1 MLLASSLLGFP
12 RPAHIQGIGGGNH
25 DDEPCHAFPRR
36 QAGEHRLSGDVTIV
50 SEGRDLTPA
59 LDRSFWKLFSASAT
73 TTCAD
78 GITKV
83 SLPLLAASLTSDPV
97 LISGLTAF
105 AFLPWLLFGLPGGAL
120 VDRLD
125 RLRAMSTVNVMRA
138 VLLGAVVSLL
148 VGGVDSI
155 PVLYVAAFAL
165 GLCQVVYDSAARAI
179 LPQVVDRPG
188 LDRANSWLTVEET
201 VGQSFVGP
209 PVGAALFGWF
219 RAAPFVGSAIGFALA
234 ALLVLTVPGRFRAE
248 RAEPTTL
255 RADIREGLRWLWRH
269 PVLRHLTILSGL
281 IAGFMSMATS
291 LTVLY
296 ALNTLQLS
304 PSLYGILFL
313 AMGIG
318 GLAGSAAVGP
328 LTARLGRPR
337 AIGLAAAIAP
347 VMFVLLGTVTNLW
360 AAGVWFFG
368 IAVGVTMWNVLSM
381 SLRQAMIPAELLGR
395 VLGAHRVALW
405 GGIPLGALLGGVLA
419 GWTSVPVAF
428 LGSGLAQLV
437 VAVLICRLVT
447 RHRQL
452 ILAAYAPE
460 PHTG

>member
-1 MLLASSLLGFP
+1 MF
-12 RPAHIQGIGGGNH
+12 
-25 DDEPCHAFPRR
+25 RR
-36 QAGEHRLSGDVTIV
+36 IKTAGKSA
-50 SEGRDLTPA
+50 PA

-73 TTCAD
+73 ATCAD
-78 GITKV
+78 GISKI
-83 SLPLLAASLTSDPV
+83 SLPLLAASLTCNPV

-125 RLRAMSTVNVMRA
+125 RRRAMSTVNMMRA
-138 VLLGAVVSLL
+138 VPLGALVLLIVVGAGNI
-148 VGGVDSI
+148 V
-155 PVLYVAAFAL
+155 VLYATAFAL

-179 LPQVVDRPG
+179 LPQVVDRRR
-188 LDRANSWLTVEET
+188 LDKANSWLTVEET

-219 RAAPFVGSAIGFALA
+219 RAAPFIGSAIGFVLA
-234 ALLVLTVPGRFRAE
+234 AVLMLAVPGRFRGE
-248 RAEPTTL
+248 RTEPTTL

-269 PVLRHLTILSGL
+269 RVLRGLTILSGL
-281 IAGFMSMATS
+281 IAGFLSMATS

-296 ALNTLQLS
+296 ALQTLHLA
-304 PSLYGILFL
+304 PSLYGVLFL

-328 LTARLGRPR
+328 LTSRLGRPR
-337 AIGLAAAIAP
+337 MITLAAAIAP
-347 VMFVLLGTVTNLW
+347 AMCVLLGTVTNLW

-368 IAVGVTMWNVLSM
+368 MAVGVTMWNVLSM

-405 GGIPLGALLGGVLA
+405 GGIPLGALIGGALA
-419 GWTSVPVAF
+419 DRTSVSTAF
-428 LGSGLAQLV
+428 FVSGLAQLV
-437 VAVLICRLVT
+437 IVVLIHRLIN

-452 ILAAYAPE
+452 IVDAFQS
-460 PHTG
+460 